1 MRSAVLLT
9 VIAMTFSQ
17 PSLILAQEARVLT
30 PVLFREGVNSSQSL
44 LPFAVAD
51 QLLSRTTEPV
61 AVPHHRGKASARRL
75 LIGALIGGAAGA
87 ALGYKLGSKCV
98 FAPREEC
105 VADGQLTSGVFGGLG
120 AVIGIS
126 LAGATR

>member
-17 PSLILAQEARVLT
+17 PSLILAQEAHVLT
-30 PVLFREGVNSSQSL
+30 PVPFREGVNSSQSL
-44 LPFAVAD
+44 VPFAVAD

-61 AVPHHRGKASARRL
+61 APHHREKASARRL

-98 FAPREEC
+98 YAPREEC
-105 VADGQLTSGVFGGLG
+105 VADGQLTSGLFGGLG
-120 AVIGIS
+120 AVMGIS